1 MEISVYASYYYI
13 DLCGRAVP
21 QSLVVNYFSIIETGE
36 KAWFC
41 LKQSQNETFKRPAR
55 INCGGSKR

>member
-21 QSLVVNYFSIIETGE
+21 QSLVVNYFSIIETVV
-36 KAWFC
+36 KK
-41 LKQSQNETFKRPAR
+41 L
-55 INCGGSKR
+55 GSA